1 MYRIID
7 DNGNIYC
14 VNSNNYEKEKEF
26 RKKKEE
32 EFGSKQTDTS
42 R

>member
-1 MYRIID
+1 MYRIIE
-7 DNGNIYC
+7 DNGNIYY

-26 RKKKEE
+26 RKEKEE
-32 EFGSKQTDTS
+32 EFGSKQTNIS